1 MTDTQKNEQPEPE
14 PENRDE
20 EPIEDRDPKLLPE
33 GVAPPMIGG
42 ETHGLGPPVP

>member
-1 MTDTQKNEQPEPE
+1 MTDREKKEQAQPE

-20 EPIEDRDPKLLPE
+20 EPIEDEVPELLPE